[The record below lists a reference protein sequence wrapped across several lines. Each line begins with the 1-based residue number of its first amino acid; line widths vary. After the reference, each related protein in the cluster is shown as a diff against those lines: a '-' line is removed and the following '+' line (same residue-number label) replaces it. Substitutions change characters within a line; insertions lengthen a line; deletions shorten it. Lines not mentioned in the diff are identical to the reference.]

1 MTIEVKNA
9 PTPREITNRSWMEQ
23 ASCHEVDTE
32 CWFDDAPPKAVRR
45 HIRAVCSHCPVRRS
59 CLSYALA
66 NNESSGAWGGFAM
79 VELQPLKR
87 RLAAGE
93 ALSSVL
99 NAGIQDRD
107 SGRSS
112 DAA

>member
-9 PTPREITNRSWMEQ
+9 PTPRKMADLSWMEQ

-66 NNESSGAWGGFAM
+66 NNESSGAWGGFAI
-79 VELQPLKR
+79 VELQPLKQ

>member
-1 MTIEVKNA
+1 MTNEVKNV
-9 PTPREITNRSWMEQ
+9 PKCREITNRSWMEQ
-23 ASCHEVDTE
+23 ASCLEVDTE

-59 CLSYALA
+59 CLAYALA

-87 RLAAGE
+87 GLAAGE

-99 NAGIQDRD
+99 KRGIPDRD

>member
-1 MTIEVKNA
+1 MTNEVKNV
-9 PTPREITNRSWMEQ
+9 PTSREITNRSWMEQ
-23 ASCHEVDTE
+23 ASCLEVDTE
-32 CWFDDAPPKAVRR
+32 CWFDDAPSKAVRR

-59 CLSYALA
+59 CLSFALA

-93 ALSSVL
+93 VLSSVL
-99 NAGIQDRD
+99 SAGMQDRD
-107 SGRSS
+107 PVRSS